1 MDELANVRKI
11 FTESLPVFS
20 ALGDSTRQK
29 LILLMLEGTPKSVQQ
44 LADETRLSRPSVSHH
59 LKILKDA
66 QLITEHKNG
75 TRIYYH
81 PYAANHIGQL
91 KELLEEIE
99 RLEIIKK
106 GNTA

>member
-44 LADETRLSRPSVSHH
+44 LANETQLSRPSISHH

-66 QLITEHKNG
+66 ELIKEQKDG
-75 TRIYYH
+75 TRTYYH
-81 PYAANHIGQL
+81 PDAANHIEQL

-99 RLEIIKK
+99 RLEIMKK
-106 GNTA
+106 GSTK